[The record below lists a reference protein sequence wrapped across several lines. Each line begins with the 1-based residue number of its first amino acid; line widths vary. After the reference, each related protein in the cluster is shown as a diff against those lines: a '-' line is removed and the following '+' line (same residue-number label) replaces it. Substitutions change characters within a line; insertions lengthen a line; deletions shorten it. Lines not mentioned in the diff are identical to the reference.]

1 MRVETPSEHQV
12 HSNQFKVQIACM
24 NIKFQFDLNQFRV
37 QTLCKNIKFQLNPR
51 QFRVASAQQKAHIS
65 DQYKSIQGSQ
75 HLSELSS
82 NPSTHGGQCAH
93 DGHSQHWQCSR
104 VSGAHSI
111 HIDHSTHSD
120 RTNSAPQNVQS
131 SRMFRAAERAAL
143 NSAAYLISFEIKWDV
158 MRWLYKIP
166 THSTNTSLPFGDPP
180 AGHLKYYYEG

>member
-24 NIKFQFDLNQFRV
+24 NIKFQADLNQFRV

-51 QFRVASAQQKAHIS
+51 QFRVASAQQKAHIA

-93 DGHSQHWQCSR
+93 GGHSQHWQCSH

-111 HIDHSTHSD
+111 HIHHSTH
-120 RTNSAPQNVQS
+120 
-131 SRMFRAAERAAL
+131 RAAECSEQL
-143 NSAAYLISFEIKWDV
+143 SVL
-158 MRWLYKIP
+158 L
-166 THSTNTSLPFGDPP
+166 
-180 AGHLKYYYEG
+180 